1 MNRGLRKSSSSSSI
15 DSAKSLSKQIDRKVS
30 HWKKDE
36 LKKWASLDDGS
47 ILERNSEIHQIA
59 LASSC
64 SSLSLKSLIPI
75 ASSIHFNSRSQWSLA
90 NPIIYIFTQSIIDGF
105 QGISKSSSWCSAA
118 RTFNLFSIGN
128 CQFPTCR
135 NVALRPSQAFWK
147 CVQPRKILQIQ
158 TGSSSEKTEGQCKT
172 LEYRGKLE
180 NLRSQ
185 RLESLLYVN
194 GDPRPIISLKDLWTF

>member
-1 MNRGLRKSSSSSSI
+1 MGVVRWWI
-15 DSAKSLSKQIDRKVS
+15 DPWTKFGNPSNCISL
-30 HWKKDE
+30 
-36 LKKWASLDDGS
+36 LLF
-47 ILERNSEIHQIA
+47 
-59 LASSC
+59 
-64 SSLSLKSLIPI
+64 LSLKSLIPI

-158 TGSSSEKTEGQCKT
+158 TGSSSSSEKTEGQCKT